1 MNEKLN
7 DLFYKEKLGVASQAT
22 FIDQVKNRYPD
33 IKLKDV
39 KEFLKNQEINQITT
53 DNKKTYNYKITA
65 PPRTLQIDIFWFR
78 RGETL
83 KPILLFVDVLSRKA
97 FFICFPKRHK
107 KIF

>member
-7 DLFYKEKLGVASQAT
+7 NLFSNEKLGLASQAT
-22 FIDQVKNRYPD
+22 FINQVKNKHSD
-33 IKLKDV
+33 IKLKDI
-39 KEFLKNQEINQITT
+39 KEFIKNQEINQITT

-65 PPRTLQIDIFWFR
+65 PPRTFQIDIFWFR

-83 KPILLFVDVLSRKA
+83 KPILLLVDILSRKA
-97 FFICFPKRHK
+97 FFICFLKRHK

>member
-22 FIDQVKNRYPD
+22 FINQVKNRYPD

-53 DNKKTYNYKITA
+53 DNKKHTIIKLQH
-65 PPRTLQIDIFWFR
+65 PRAHFKLIYF
-78 RGETL
+78 GL
-83 KPILLFVDVLSRKA
+83 DVV
-97 FFICFPKRHK
+97 KR
-107 KIF
+107 